1 MTPITGTTPV
11 LDSKSRLTLSVGAV
25 LFSVLIGVN
34 CEATGIQ
41 VIPETILLDGRNSF
55 QQFSVYE
62 TTEGGETG
70 KIIPADQLDVVIENE
85 TTASV
90 EGTRVRPRSNGESTL
105 LIRTMDGRSTK
116 ANIIVKD
123 YNQIAPWSFRH
134 DVENILTKLNCNSG
148 ACHGALAGKGGFRL
162 SLRGYDPEFDHRTI
176 TRESLGRRVEY
187 ADPSKSLLLT
197 KPTAAL
203 PHKGGLRLDPES
215 FDYRI
220 LADWIKDGA
229 IAPTSND
236 PLLERITVSPGLS
249 TLRIADT
256 TGLLVT
262 AHYNDGSTRDVTHW
276 AKFTS
281 TDESIA
287 SVDESGQVVVQDS
300 GEGAIL
306 VWFGSKVD
314 LARIT
319 VPYPN
324 DINLEAFVDAP
335 RRNLIDELN
344 LEQLQKL
351 NLPPSP
357 RCDDATFL
365 RRATI
370 DTIGRLPTAEQREQ
384 YFAKPET
391 ERRDWLIENLLA
403 SEDFVDYWTY
413 KWCDLLLINGTKLR
427 PIAVKAYYEWVR
439 EAVEKKLPWDQL
451 VREVLTATGSSNEN
465 GATNFY
471 ALHQSPEEMT
481 ENASQAFLGLS
492 IGCAKC
498 HNHPL
503 EKWTND
509 QYYGMANLFSRV
521 RAKGWGGDG
530 RNGDGIRTVFV
541 ATSGELIQPNR
552 GKPQPPAPLD
562 SDPISFDDTSDRREV
577 LADWMTSPD
586 NPYFARSI
594 TNRIWKNFFGRGL
607 VEQVDDLRLSN
618 PATNEQLLDATSN
631 YLAEENFHLPQLMRL
646 ILQSETYQRTSI
658 ALPGNASENKYHSR
672 YYPRRMM
679 AEVLLDSI
687 DQSLG
692 TTTAFNE
699 IAFPGADTQKTEYY
713 AEGTRAIQ
721 LYDAAVKSYFLK
733 TFGRNPREITCECE
747 RSDDPSMVQVL
758 HLSNGDTL
766 NPKLASETN
775 MIASMMKENVSN
787 QQIIEKL
794 FLRAL
799 TREPSQSEMEK
810 LESIVTEYGEDRATA
825 LQDVAWSILTSS
837 EFTFNH

>member
-105 LIRTMDGRSTK
+105 LITTMDGRSTK

-687 DQSLG
+687 DQSLS

>member
-1 MTPITGTTPV
+1 
-11 LDSKSRLTLSVGAV
+11 
-25 LFSVLIGVN
+25 
-34 CEATGIQ
+34 
-41 VIPETILLDGRNSF
+41 
-55 QQFSVYE
+55 
-62 TTEGGETG
+62 
-70 KIIPADQLDVVIENE
+70 
-85 TTASV
+85 
-90 EGTRVRPRSNGESTL
+90 
-105 LIRTMDGRSTK
+105 
-116 ANIIVKD
+116 
-123 YNQIAPWSFRH
+123 
-134 DVENILTKLNCNSG
+134 
-148 ACHGALAGKGGFRL
+148 KGGFRL

-236 PLLERITVSPGLS
+236 PLLERINVSPGLS

-324 DINLEAFVDAP
+324 DIDLKAFVDAP

-384 YFAKPET
+384 YFARAET

-427 PIAVKAYYEWVR
+427 PIAVKAYYQWVR

-618 PATNEQLLDATSN
+618 PATNEQLLDATSH
-631 YLAEENFHLPQLMRL
+631 YLSEEKFHLPQLMRL

-687 DQSLG
+687 DQSLS

-766 NPKLASETN
+766 NPKLANETN

-787 QQIIEKL
+787 QQVIEKL

-810 LESIVTEYGEDRATA
+810 LESIVTEYGDDRATA

>member
-105 LIRTMDGRSTK
+105 LITTMDGRSTK

-631 YLAEENFHLPQLMRL
+631 YLAEEKFHLPQLMRL

-687 DQSLG
+687 DQSLS

>member
-618 PATNEQLLDATSN
+618 PATNDQLLDATSN
-631 YLAEENFHLPQLMRL
+631 YLAEEKFHLPQLMRL

-687 DQSLG
+687 DQSLS